1 MSTQTRPPH
10 RGMVNL
16 GAHQEYMAAIDREDE
31 RLASIIGSI
40 VSRTDAGELTTR
52 AAALERVDA
61 LESHLAEC
69 QRLRR
74 LYLSGS

>member
-31 RLASIIGSI
+31 TLERAISSI
-40 VSRTDAGELTTR
+40 VARTDAGKLTTR
-52 AAALERVDA
+52 EAALERVDA

-74 LYLSGS
+74 LYLGGS